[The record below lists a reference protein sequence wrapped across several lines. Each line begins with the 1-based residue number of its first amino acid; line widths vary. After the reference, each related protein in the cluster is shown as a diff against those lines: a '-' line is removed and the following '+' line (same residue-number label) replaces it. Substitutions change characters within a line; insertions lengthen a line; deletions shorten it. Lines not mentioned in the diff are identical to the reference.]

1 MCRTA
6 GINFAAQCHTPASC
20 FVQECNRQHH
30 AATHDHL
37 QVGALAEE
45 RKIWA
50 DKVAGLER
58 RFTSAEDENKRLR
71 GENERLLDEL
81 RFLRSEVGHLDRKH
95 KQAGVELVLPAPV
108 ECFDCDDKQPRSL
121 TQ

>member
-1 MCRTA
+1 MSHSNHAVRSTMPHASSVLCA
-6 GINFAAQCHTPASC
+6 NFIC
-20 FVQECNRQHH
+20 QHH
-30 AATHDHL
+30 ATTHDHL

-95 KQAGVELVLPAPV
+95 KQAITKLVPPAPRQLGV
-108 ECFDCDDKQPRSL
+108 L
-121 TQ
+121 